1 MRRFQTP
8 MATKFAK
15 SYEPVGRPS
24 MYSQPSTRGR
34 LLKIAAAAIITIFAI
49 SALRSVYTPS
59 DYVYGLMIDAGST
72 GSRIHTFKFR
82 KNPATSKLNVLG
94 EDFHAIKPGLSAY
107 KDSAN
112 DAALS
117 LEPLIQRAKSRVP
130 ISLQPET
137 PVVLR
142 ATAGLRMVG
151 DQVADSILQ
160 EVRKYLR
167 TSGFRFD
174 EDSWASILSGNEE
187 GIYSWITVNYLLDR
201 EPFDTVGTLEMGGG
215 SSQVAY
221 VPRDNALNSDSSNCS
236 TSEENLDFKG
246 KRLDLYTTS
255 HLGFGLQKG
264 RATALKMFQEKGL
277 LQDNPCMNP
286 GGPVEVAIPFEEDQK
301 LAITGTGDY
310 AACRKLLDE
319 NFMDPSMGQCTCD
332 LCTYHGSAQPPP
344 IPEYVAIA
352 FYRGR
357 TVEIGLDTTLTVR
370 DIRQKGEEICAM
382 SVEEATAKYP
392 EVPQGV
398 ATDLCLD
405 LAFITLHLEHGHGIT
420 EESGTTLMVMEK
432 INDFE
437 LGWCLG
443 AMQQTMSKLGM

>member
-1 MRRFQTP
+1 

-15 SYEPVGRPS
+15 SYEPVGRS
-24 MYSQPSTRGR
+24 ALSSALATRGR
-34 LLKIAAAAIITIFAI
+34 LVKLVAAALVTVFAL

-82 KNPATSKLNVLG
+82 KNPATEKLNVLG

-112 DAALS
+112 AAALS

-130 ISLQPET
+130 IAVQPHT

-142 ATAGLRMVG
+142 ATAGLRMAG
-151 DQVADSILQ
+151 DEVANSILR
-160 EVRKYLR
+160 EVRTYLR

-174 EDSWASILSGNEE
+174 DDSWASILSGNEE

-201 EPFDTVGTLEMGGG
+201 EPYDTVGTLEMGGG

-221 VPRDNALNSDSSNCS
+221 VPRDKALNSGSSNCS

-246 KRLDLYTTS
+246 EMLDLYTTS

-264 RATALKMFQEKGL
+264 RATALKMFQEKNL
-277 LQDNPCMNP
+277 LRDNPCLNA
-286 GGPVEVAIPFEEDQK
+286 GGEVQVAIPFEEDQK
-301 LAITGTGDY
+301 LTMTGKGDY
-310 AACRKLLDE
+310 TACRKLLDE
-319 NFMDPSMGQCTCD
+319 QFMDPSMGQCTCD

-357 TVEIGLDTTLTVR
+357 TVEIGLGTTLTVR
-370 DIRQKGEEICAM
+370 DLRQKGEEICEM
-382 SVEEATAKYP
+382 SVEDVTAKYP

-420 EESGTTLMVMEK
+420 EESGTTLMVMER

-443 AMQQTMSKLGM
+443 AMQQTMAKLGM